1 MLSIFSIITLIIA
14 ITVHE
19 FAHSFTADQL
29 GDPTP
34 RASGRLTLNPL
45 AHLDPIGSLMLI
57 LAGFG
62 WGKPVPIDSL
72 NFQNPKRD
80 QLLVSLSGPTSNLIL
95 AVLTAI
101 LSRAIGLSPF
111 LLTFISINIA
121 IAIFNLLPIPP
132 LDGSHI
138 LFGLLPEDQSIA
150 WQQALGSY
158 GPILLIIL
166 FILPVPGGN
175 LLSSIISPI
184 INLILGFLL

>member
-1 MLSIFSIITLIIA
+1 MLSIFSLVSLIIA

-19 FAHSFTADQL
+19 FCHAFSADQL

-45 AHLDPIGSLMLI
+45 AHLDPLGSLMLI

-62 WGKPVPIDSL
+62 WGKPVPVDAH
-72 NFQNPKRD
+72 NFQNPRKD
-80 QLLVSLSGPTSNLIL
+80 ELIVSFSGPASNLVL
-95 AVLTAI
+95 AVLTAL
-101 LSRAIGLSPF
+101 LSRTIGLSSF
-111 LLTFISINIA
+111 LLTFITINIA

-138 LFGLLPEDQSIA
+138 LLNLLPANSSFA
-150 WQQALGSY
+150 WQQALSSY
-158 GPILLIIL
+158 GPLLLILL

-175 LLSSIISPI
+175 LLSQIISPV
-184 INLILGFLL
+184 INLILNLLL